1 MYCVHC
7 ICTYCIYISICLCVH
22 AYTHTHTHTHTQRR
36 CLVEEDLKEGK
47 QGVEKH
53 RALPADPRVV
63 RIIVIKLEPSV
74 VSQELIQ
81 KLSVLISLGL
91 ACPLTVGLG
100 LLLQVIGL
108 G

>member
-1 MYCVHC
+1 M
-7 ICTYCIYISICLCVH
+7 H
-22 AYTHTHTHTHTQRR
+22 AYTHTHTHTHTHTQRR